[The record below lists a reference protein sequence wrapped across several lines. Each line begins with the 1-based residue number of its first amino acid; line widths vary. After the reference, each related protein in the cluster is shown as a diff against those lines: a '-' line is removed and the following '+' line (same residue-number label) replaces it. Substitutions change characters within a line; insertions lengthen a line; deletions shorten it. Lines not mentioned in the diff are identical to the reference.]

1 MVQYKVRNWSQSSK
15 SLENRGNISFWV
27 TEDAL
32 VKWRA
37 TKDPSFIGA
46 PRQYSDDAILCLMM
60 LKMVYHLPFRQLVG
74 FITWM
79 FLKIGISLPIPHF
92 TTLAERARQ
101 LGKSFGNCGNT
112 ICNFAKR
119 LQMRE

>member
-32 VKWRA
+32 VQWRA
-37 TKDPSFIGA
+37 AKDPEFIGA
-46 PRQYSDDAILCLMM
+46 PRQYADEAILCLMM
-60 LKMVYHLPFRQLVG
+60 LKMVQHLPYRQLVG
-74 FITWM
+74 FFTGM

-92 TTLAERARQ
+92 TTRAERARQ
-101 LGKSFGNCGNT
+101 
-112 ICNFAKR
+112 
-119 LQMRE
+119 